1 MADTNR
7 GCGRAF
13 FFRGVVGGNSYQSSS
28 GSEGMTQVMN
38 GGKGSHFY
46 PKAFLVYLSAFV

>member
-7 GCGRAF
+7 GRGKAF
-13 FFRGVVGGNSYQSSS
+13 FFRGVVDGNSYQSSS

-46 PKAFLVYLSAFV
+46 PKAFLVYLSASV